1 MWLPMSGFL
10 DADVSFI
17 VSEPDTTLT
26 MPSDAKL
33 VITAG
38 GYNSL
43 NDAILL
49 ESGRGFDADGG
60 IKPDLVAPAVDITGG
75 KSKRNVYSIKW
86 HIGGCGNHCSGGGS
100 HHGVDDSK
108 RQSFDCKRSGY
119 KKCHDKNC
127 RRKEKTDYPNKN
139 FWLWIYEWV
148 CQFLRK
154 RI

>member
-1 MWLPMSGFL
+1 MWLPMTGLL
-10 DADVSFI
+10 DTDVSFI

-60 IKPDLVAPAVDITGG
+60 IKPDLVAPAVDITGQ
-75 KSKRNVYSIKW
+75 I
-86 HIGGCGNHCSGGGS
+86 
-100 HHGVDDSK
+100 
-108 RQSFDCKRSGY
+108 
-119 KKCHDKNC
+119 
-127 RRKEKTDYPNKN
+127 
-139 FWLWIYEWV
+139 
-148 CQFLRK
+148 
-154 RI
+154 

>member
-1 MWLPMSGFL
+1 MWTISVFPLSTIGGVFNLWLPKPGLL

-60 IKPDLVAPAVDITGG
+60 IKPFLVAPAEYIA
-75 KSKRNVYSIKW
+75 
-86 HIGGCGNHCSGGGS
+86 
-100 HHGVDDSK
+100 
-108 RQSFDCKRSGY
+108 RSY
-119 KKCHDKNC
+119 
-127 RRKEKTDYPNKN
+127 
-139 FWLWIYEWV
+139 
-148 CQFLRK
+148 LR
-154 RI
+154 

>member
-1 MWLPMSGFL
+1 MWLPMTGLL
-10 DADVSFI
+10 DVDVSFI

-60 IKPDLVAPAVDITGG
+60 IKPDLVAPAVDITGANLRG
-75 KSKRNVYSIKW
+75 MYIALSGTSAAAAITAAVAALIMEWMIVRGNVLLA
-86 HIGGCGNHCSGGGS
+86 N
-100 HHGVDDSK
+100 GVDIK
-108 RQSFDCKRSGY
+108 NVMVR
-119 KKCHDKNC
+119 NC
-127 RRKEKTDYPNKN
+127 RRKEKTDYPNQIFGYGFMNGFAN
-139 FWLWIYEWV
+139 F
-148 CQFLRK
+148 
-154 RI
+154 